1 MARDTPRIGGTEKD
15 VLWGIL
21 DLNRDVMVWK
31 LDGLSDDDAR
41 RPMVPS
47 GTSLLG
53 MVKHLAAV
61 EYGWFSLTFGRETEP
76 LPFIDGDPGADLR
89 VGDDETTADILA
101 FYERARAA
109 SDAVIGELDLDAEG
123 RAWGR
128 DPVDLRW
135 VMAHIIEET
144 ARHAGHADIVR
155 ELIDG
160 EIGYR
165 TPGDR

>member
-1 MARDTPRIGGTEKD
+1 MARTAPRHGGTEKD
-15 VLWGIL
+15 VLWGLL

-31 LDGLSDDDAR
+31 LAGLSDEDMR

-53 MVKHLAAV
+53 MVKHLGAV

-76 LPFIDGDPGADLR
+76 LPFVDDDPDADLR
-89 VGDDETTADILA
+89 IRDDETTADVLA

-109 SDAVIGELDLDAEG
+109 SDAVIAELDMDAEG

-135 VMAHIIEET
+135 VMAHMIEET

-165 TPGDR
+165 SPGDR